1 MFFRPGTTDLE
12 VYHQIFIKKQFR
24 YLYAIYQYRPPPKYI
39 LDAGANAGFS
49 TLLFKLLW
57 PDAVVVSVEPNPD
70 TFEILRKN
78 TAVFHHH
85 LGVKLIEGGVWGWKT
100 RIEANVD
107 QQRITAPG
115 QAWGYVFSAL
125 EDTAQSKS
133 GATQQAY
140 SVTDLATLLDI
151 PAFDFL
157 KFDIEGAEGMV
168 FAPEADLSW
177 MNNALLV
184 SLEVHDFFHERY
196 GLEENEISARI
207 DAAFRGKSFLM
218 ATDNEHTWFVS
229 DQLLERR

>member
-12 VYHQIFIKKQFR
+12 VYHQIFIQKQFR
-24 YLYAIYQYRPPPKYI
+24 YLYAIYQYRPPPAYI
-39 LDAGANAGFS
+39 LDAGANVGFS

-57 PDAVVVSVEPNPD
+57 PDAVVVSVEPNHD
-70 TFEILRKN
+70 NFEILRKN
-78 TAVFHHH
+78 TAVHQ
-85 LGVKLIEGGVWGWKT
+85 LGVKLIEGGVWGLTT
-100 RIEANVD
+100 RIEANVE
-107 QQRITAPG
+107 QQRGPVE
-115 QAWGYVFSAL
+115 AWGHMFNAVG
-125 EDTAQSKS
+125 DTAESKS
-133 GATQQAY
+133 GATMQAY
-140 SVTDLATLLDI
+140 SVADLATMLDI
-151 PAFDFL
+151 PGFDFL